1 MPPLTLVLIAVG
13 LVAGVAAGMFGIG
26 GGVIIVPALILLLGF
41 DQHAASGTSL
51 VALLA
56 PVSIFA
62 VLAYHRAGKLN
73 LKVALVMAAG
83 LWVGGY
89 FGGLIANALPNDDLR
104 RMYGVF
110 LLFIAW
116 RFAEPVKWWAEL
128 RGQAQPPA
136 AEDNTGSAETPW
148 LPMLAIGAMA
158 GVLAG
163 LFGIGGGVIIVPALI
178 ALVKFDHKRA
188 VATSL
193 AALLPPNIPAILP
206 YVQSGNLDFGV
217 GALVALG
224 LVGGSFVGARIAL
237 GLPSQTIKRLY
248 AVFLALVSIRFIFF
262 G

>member
-1 MPPLTLVLIAVG
+1 MPLLIIELIALG
-13 LVAGVAAGMFGIG
+13 LVAGVASGMFGIG
-26 GGVIIVPALILLLGF
+26 GGVIIVPILILLLGF
-41 DQHAASGTSL
+41 DQLAASGTSL

-62 VLAYHRAGKLN
+62 VIAYYRAGKLN
-73 LKVALVMAAG
+73 LKIALWMAAG

-89 FGGLIANALPNDDLR
+89 LGGLIANNLPSDDLR
-104 RMYGVF
+104 RAYGVF
-110 LLFIAW
+110 LLFVAW

-128 RGQAQPPA
+128 RGQTVTKAP
-136 AEDNTGSAETPW
+136 EDSKGNSDPSLLIMIG
-148 LPMLAIGAMA
+148 IGALA

-163 LFGIGGGVIIVPALI
+163 LFGIGGGVIIVPALV

-206 YVQSGNLDFGV
+206 YVQSGKLDV
-217 GALVALG
+217 GAGLLVALG
-224 LVGGSFVGARIAL
+224 LVGGAFIGARIAL

-248 AVFLALVSIRFIFF
+248 AIFLVIISIRFIFF